1 MSDTQRTDWQLLKRL
16 WAHVVDRKRLILI
29 TVTTIPLGIGAELYQ
44 PLLLKQAID
53 KGIGEGN
60 ATVLP
65 GLALQF
71 LGLVLIGFITKTFGM
86 YTLQKTGLKT
96 IAQLRSTIF
105 RHVLRQ
111 SQTFFDKR
119 TTGSIMTRTINDV
132 EAIYE
137 SLAWGA
143 VGLVAD
149 ALMIIGTFAIM
160 LSLDWKLTL
169 ISFALSPL
177 IVLVVNIFRKR
188 LRVYYTSIRKSLSA
202 LNGYFAE
209 QIHGMQVIQMN
220 GAQTSADE
228 AFRRQAH
235 DYLDTYRKANWWDA
249 GLFAVMDGM
258 SALAVG
264 IMIAYGAWAIG
275 VEVDGITLGLLVA
288 FIDYLTKV
296 FVPIRELSGKMA
308 MIQRSAAALDR
319 VFGLL
324 DTNTE
329 TKDGA
334 TQRPSAEGH
343 VAFEAVSF
351 RYSDDGPQILHDI
364 QFQISPGEVV
374 AVVGATG
381 SGKTTISKLLLR
393 QYDTYRGRI
402 TLDGHELRDLNKNDI
417 LDNVAVVQQDPYLFQ
432 GSIAENVR
440 LWDSNVTEATM
451 RQACKYARAAEF
463 IETDA
468 IGYDFQV
475 ADRGSNLSAGQRQLI
490 SMARA
495 FARESPL
502 VILDEAT
509 SSVDSQTE
517 HLIDAAIEELFAKKT
532 VLVIAHRLSTIA
544 KADRILVLDR
554 GRIVQSGSHDELLRE
569 SGHYK
574 VLVETGFSS

>member
-1 MSDTQRTDWQLLKRL
+1 
-16 WAHVVDRKRLILI
+16 
-29 TVTTIPLGIGAELYQ
+29 
-44 PLLLKQAID
+44 
-53 KGIGEGN
+53 
-60 ATVLP
+60 
-65 GLALQF
+65 
-71 LGLVLIGFITKTFGM
+71 
-86 YTLQKTGLKT
+86 
-96 IAQLRSTIF
+96 
-105 RHVLRQ
+105 
-111 SQTFFDKR
+111 
-119 TTGSIMTRTINDV
+119 MTRTINDV

-149 ALMIIGTFAIM
+149 ALMIIGTFTIM

-177 IVLVVNIFRKR
+177 IVIVVNIFRKR
-188 LRVYYTSIRKSLSA
+188 LRIYYTSIRKSLSA

-220 GAQTSADE
+220 GAQSRADE
-228 AFRRQAH
+228 AFRKQAH

-275 VEVDGITLGLLVA
+275 VEVNGITLGLLVA

-324 DTNTE
+324 DTRTE
-329 TKDGA
+329 TQDGV
-334 TQRPSAEGH
+334 TEQPSAEGH
-343 VAFEAVSF
+343 ITFNSVSF
-351 RYSDDGPQILHDI
+351 RYSDDGPEILHNI
-364 QFQISPGEVV
+364 NFQISPGEVV

-393 QYDTYRGRI
+393 QYDSYRGEI
-402 TLDGHELRDLNKNDI
+402 SLDGHELRALKKADI

-432 GSIAENVR
+432 GSIADNVR
-440 LWDSNVTEATM
+440 LWDTSVSEATVK
-451 RQACKYARAAEF
+451 QACQYARAAAF

-468 IGYDFQV
+468 FGYDFLV
-475 ADRGSNLSAGQRQLI
+475 ADRGSNLSAGQRQLV

-554 GRIVQSGSHDELLRE
+554 GRVVQSGSHEELLRVP
-569 SGHYK
+569 GHYK